1 MKKVFFIFVLFLSTF
16 SGQLFSQELAFKDTI
31 HVEGSQAS
39 LYKKALICVSKNYKD
54 ANKVIQLKDPDL
66 GMIIAKAVFKY
77 NQKKWS
83 WGGSERTKG
92 YVSYN
97 LTITAEENQIIL
109 EMGDFIHEP
118 TSGTSFGVLT
128 KDDECNVKMSLSSG
142 KWKKWIWDDLK
153 EQAEENAM
161 SIFNMFKSL

>member
-1 MKKVFFIFVLFLSTF
+1 MYFFISVLLLLAF
-16 SGQLFSQELAFKDTI
+16 SEQLFSQNLTFKDTI
-31 HVEGSQAS
+31 CIEGSQAS
-39 LYKKALICVSKNYKD
+39 LYKKALICVAKNYKD
-54 ANKVIQLKDPDL
+54 ANKVIQLKEPDL

-77 NQKKWS
+77 DQNKWS

-92 YVSYN
+92 YVSYS

-118 TSGTSFGVLT
+118 TSGTSFGILT
-128 KDDECNVKMSLSSG
+128 EDDECNVKMSLSSG

-153 EQAEENAM
+153 EQSKENTV
-161 SIFNMFKSL
+161 SVFNMFKSL